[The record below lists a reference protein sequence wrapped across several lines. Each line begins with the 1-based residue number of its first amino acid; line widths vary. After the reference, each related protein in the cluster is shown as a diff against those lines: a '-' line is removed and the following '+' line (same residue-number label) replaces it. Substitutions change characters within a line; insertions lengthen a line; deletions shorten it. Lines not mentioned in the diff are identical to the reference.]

1 MTAVASFFM
10 KLIRA
15 DEHLEALNDAVEA
28 FLAIHPYEVVTEKDI
43 PARTYRAKLI
53 HRHPPPGRLLMIIG
67 DVLYNLRSALDH
79 IAWCLAGQ
87 RADMRTEFPIF
98 IESKQFS
105 AIDKK
110 GLPMRGS
117 GLSKMHDMRG
127 NVRKRVNEKG
137 RCNLRFAKRTS
148 GAINART
155 EGDTACGEEEHRVGR
170 GVKPDLGDAGKLRAA
185 EHAAVPAADVGRR
198 GGRRARAGAVRT
210 APRCRCRSGLLQRLR
225 PATAAELEQR
235 QRSPCGARGCAG

>member
-1 MTAVASFFM
+1 MEVD
-10 KLIRA
+10 
-15 DEHLEALNDAVEA
+15 DESRVVGAYSVRDKEA
-28 FLAIHPYEVVTEKDI
+28 P
-43 PARTYRAKLI
+43 
-53 HRHPPPGRLLMIIG
+53 
-67 DVLYNLRSALDH
+67 
-79 IAWCLAGQ
+79 
-87 RADMRTEFPIF
+87 
-98 IESKQFS
+98 
-105 AIDKK
+105 
-110 GLPMRGS
+110 RG
-117 GLSKMHDMRG
+117 G

-210 APRCRCRSGLLQRLR
+210 APRCRCRSGLPQRLR

-235 QRSPCGARGCAG
+235 HDHPAAPAGARAE

>member
-1 MTAVASFFM
+1 MSYGA
-10 KLIRA
+10 
-15 DEHLEALNDAVEA
+15 
-28 FLAIHPYEVVTEKDI
+28 
-43 PARTYRAKLI
+43 
-53 HRHPPPGRLLMIIG
+53 
-67 DVLYNLRSALDH
+67 
-79 IAWCLAGQ
+79 
-87 RADMRTEFPIF
+87 
-98 IESKQFS
+98 
-105 AIDKK
+105 
-110 GLPMRGS
+110 S
-117 GLSKMHDMRG
+117 GLTAAVPLTGG

-210 APRCRCRSGLLQRLR
+210 AQRCRCHSGL
-225 PATAAELEQR
+225 P
-235 QRSPCGARGCAG
+235 

>member
-1 MTAVASFFM
+1 MLSQRKATPDPS
-10 KLIRA
+10 LGSEG
-15 DEHLEALNDAVEA
+15 DTL
-28 FLAIHPYEVVTEKDI
+28 LAT
-43 PARTYRAKLI
+43 
-53 HRHPPPGRLLMIIG
+53 
-67 DVLYNLRSALDH
+67 
-79 IAWCLAGQ
+79 
-87 RADMRTEFPIF
+87 
-98 IESKQFS
+98 
-105 AIDKK
+105 
-110 GLPMRGS
+110 
-117 GLSKMHDMRG
+117 RG

-235 QRSPCGARGCAG
+235 QRSPAAPAGARAE